1 MPVAFLIDERD
12 TGGPAMRDRH
22 SSFGMLVC
30 ACILLLSFSA
40 PSYAAGACT
49 DTKATTNVSGTE
61 KGQTLRNASE
71 LAGAVK
77 NAKGG
82 ETFILEGGN
91 YGALKISNIFE
102 KPVTIRSANPGSP
115 ACFTELRLQGA
126 GNIVLDGLIFDY
138 EYSPGDKD
146 STTRFTIYSSRNV
159 TISNSL
165 FDGGYKSG
173 VGHGRGLRLKDN
185 VSITLSQNTFRR
197 WWKGLTGGHGNDIT
211 IRGNTF
217 YDIRSDGMAMGAVD
231 GLIIEGNHLHNFR
244 GIRGGKDHRDML
256 QIMRASNRRSTDIVI
271 RNNIFDMG
279 AGDYAQTIWM
289 GGDGKNLGDPMVRH
303 QNVLIENNVIY
314 NAHAHGISI
323 HGADNL
329 SIRRNSVIRVRRE
342 KDGGITIPRISVSPD
357 STSVVIE
364 QNAVSKIS
372 GYKNQRDWVILNNAA
387 IQDVSRGA
395 PGFYDSE
402 FIYYATGPANG
413 HNEYGVR
420 PGSQIDRLN
429 AGSTLVKNYPTRK

>member
-1 MPVAFLIDERD
+1 MQNRCGLI
-12 TGGPAMRDRH
+12 
-22 SSFGMLVC
+22 GMLTC
-30 ACILLLSFSA
+30 ACVFLLAFSS
-40 PSYAAGACT
+40 PSYATQACSGA
-49 DTKATTNVSGTE
+49 KVTTNVSSTE
-61 KGQTLRNASE
+61 KGQVIRNASE
-71 LAGAVK
+71 LSTALK
-77 NAKGG
+77 NASGG
-82 ETFILEGGN
+82 EVFTLEGGN
-91 YGALKISNIFE
+91 YGALKITKNFR

-126 GNIVLDGLIFDY
+126 GKVELDGLFFDY
-138 EYSPGDKD
+138 EYSSGDKD
-146 STTRFTIYSSRNV
+146 STSRFTIYSSRDV
-159 TISNSL
+159 IISNSL
-165 FDGGYKSG
+165 FDGGYRSG

-185 VSITLSQNTFRR
+185 VSITLSGNTFRK
-197 WWKGLTGGHGNDIT
+197 WWKGLTGGHSNDIT

-231 GLIIEGNHLHNFR
+231 GLVIEGNHLHNFR
-244 GIRGGKDHRDML
+244 GARGGKDHRDML
-256 QIMRASNRRSTDIVI
+256 QIMRASNRRSTNIVI

-289 GGDGKNLGDPMVRH
+289 GGDGKNLGDPLVRH

-329 SIRRNSVIRVRRE
+329 SIRQNSVIRVRRE
-342 KDGGITIPRISVSPD
+342 KDGGVTIPRISVSPD

-364 QNAVSKIS
+364 KNAVSKIS
-372 GYKNQRDWVILNNAA
+372 GYKNQRDWVILDNAA

-402 FIYYATGPANG
+402 FIYYATGSANG
-413 HNEYGVR
+413 RHEYGVR

-429 AGSTLVKNYPTRK
+429 AGSTLVKSYPTRQ